1 MGPTWT
7 ELNQSRKNRLN
18 RTEYDQIGKNRTKL
32 DRIGPNWSE
41 ENRINQIGPNSTKL
55 DQNKTTLDRRGQW
68 TELDQSGLNKTNM
81 D

>member
-1 MGPTWT
+1 MWT

-18 RTEYDQIGKNRTKL
+18 RTEYDQIGQNRTKL

-41 ENRINQIGPNSTKL
+41 ENRIIQIGPNSTKL

-68 TELDQSGLNKTNM
+68 TELDQSGLNKTNVG
-81 D
+81 